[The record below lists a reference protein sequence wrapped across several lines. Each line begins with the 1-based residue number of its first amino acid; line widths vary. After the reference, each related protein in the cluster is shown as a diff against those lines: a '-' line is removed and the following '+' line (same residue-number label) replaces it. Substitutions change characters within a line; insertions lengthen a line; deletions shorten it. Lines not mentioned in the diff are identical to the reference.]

1 MQKIKVLLATLL
13 AIQLIT
19 LLTYSVL
26 LWEVW

>member
-1 MQKIKVLLATLL
+1 MRKIKVLLATLL